1 MGVRAGARPRKLPM
15 IEKLVSIVVP
25 VFICAFIGYAWAR
38 SGRRYDVEIVTVL
51 ATSVSLP
58 ALVFTTLVE
67 TQIEIAALGTM
78 VAAAIAA
85 TGLFGLA
92 GAAALAA
99 ARIPLR
105 SFLPAM
111 MFPNVG
117 NMGLPLAALGFGETG
132 LALAIVFF
140 AVSVVLHLT
149 VGVALAAGTVSPRA
163 LARIPALYAVAG
175 AVAFMA
181 GGVDPPSWLLNT
193 TRILGGMLV
202 PLMLITLGV
211 SLAGLRIVHLGRS
224 LALALLRFGL
234 GLGAGF
240 GVGYLFGMDG
250 TARAILVLQS
260 AMPVAVIN
268 FLFAQRYGTDPAEV
282 AGLVVLSTLLGFAT
296 LPFLIGALL

>member
-1 MGVRAGARPRKLPM
+1 M
-15 IEKLVSIVVP
+15 IEKLVSIVAP
-25 VFICAFIGYAWAR
+25 VFICAAIGYAWAK
-38 SGRRYDVEIVTVL
+38 SGRRYDIEIITVL
-51 ATSVSLP
+51 ATSISLP

-67 TQIEIAALGTM
+67 TQIEIAALGKM
-78 VAAAIAA
+78 VAAAVAA
-85 TGLFGLA
+85 TGLFGLI
-92 GAAALAA
+92 GAAALTA

-117 NMGLPLAALGFGETG
+117 NMGLPLAALGFGDAG

-140 AVSVVLHLT
+140 AVSVILQLT

-181 GGVDPPSWLLNT
+181 GGAEPPSWLLNT

-211 SLAGLRIVHLGRS
+211 SLAGLRVANLGRGVG
-224 LALALLRFGL
+224 LALLRLVLGVGAGL
-234 GLGAGF
+234 GVGHALG
-240 GVGYLFGMDG
+240 LEG
-250 TARAILVLQS
+250 TARAILILQS

>member
-1 MGVRAGARPRKLPM
+1 MVSM
-15 IEKLVSIVVP
+15 FETLVAIIAP
-25 VFICAFIGYAWAR
+25 VLICAALGYGWAK

-51 ATSVSLP
+51 ATSISLP

-67 TQIEIAALGTM
+67 TQIEITALGKM
-78 VAAAIAA
+78 VAAAVAA
-85 TGLFGLA
+85 TFLFGA
-92 GAAALAA
+92 VGAAVLKL

-117 NMGLPLAALGFGETG
+117 NMGLPLAALGFGEAG

-140 AVSVVLHLT
+140 AVSVVLQIT
-149 VGVALAAGTVSPRA
+149 IGVALAAGTVSPRA

-175 AVAFMA
+175 AIVILA
-181 GGVDPPSWLLNT
+181 GGLEAPAWLLNT

-211 SLAGLRIVHLGRS
+211 SLAGLKVGNLSRGLG
-224 LALALLRFGL
+224 LALLRFAL
-234 GLGAGF
+234 GIGAGL
-240 GVGYLFGMDG
+240 GVGYAFGLED
-250 TARAILVLQS
+250 TARAILILQS

-282 AGLVVLSTLLGFAT
+282 AGLVVISTLFGFAT

>member
-1 MGVRAGARPRKLPM
+1 M
-15 IEKLVSIVVP
+15 IEKLVAIVAP
-25 VFICAFIGYAWAR
+25 VFICAAIGYVWAR

-67 TQIEIAALGTM
+67 TQIQVAALGTM
-78 VAAAIAA
+78 VIAAVAA

-92 GAAALAA
+92 GVAALTA

-117 NMGLPLAALGFGETG
+117 NMGLPLAALGFGEAG

-140 AVSVVLHLT
+140 AVSVILHLT
-149 VGVALAAGTVSPRA
+149 IGVAVSAGTVSPRA
-163 LARIPALYAVAG
+163 LVRIPALYAVAG
-175 AVAFMA
+175 AVVFMA
-181 GGVDPPSWLLNT
+181 GGVEPPSWLLNT

-211 SLAGLRIVHLGRS
+211 SLAGLRVVHLGRS
-224 LALALLRFGL
+224 IGLALLRFAI
-234 GLGAGF
+234 GLGAGL
-240 GVGYLFGMDG
+240 GVGYAFGMDG
-250 TARAILVLQS
+250 TARAIVVLQS
-260 AMPVAVIN
+260 AMPVAVVN

-282 AGLVVLSTLLGFAT
+282 AGLVVLSTLLDFAT

>member
-1 MGVRAGARPRKLPM
+1 MF
-15 IEKLVSIVVP
+15 ETLVPIVAP
-25 VFICAFIGYAWAR
+25 VFICAAIGYVWAK
-38 SGRRYDVEIVTVL
+38 SGRRYDVEIITVL
-51 ATSVSLP
+51 ATSISLP

-67 TQIEIAALGTM
+67 TQIEIAALGIM
-78 VAAAIAA
+78 VAATVAA
-85 TGLFGLA
+85 TGLFGLF
-92 GAAALAA
+92 GAAALKA
-99 ARIPLR
+99 ARLPLR

-117 NMGLPLAALGFGETG
+117 NMGLPLASLGFGEAG

-140 AVSVVLHLT
+140 AVSVILHLT
-149 VGVALAAGTVSPRA
+149 IGVALAAGTVSPRA
-163 LARIPALYAVAG
+163 LVRIPALYAVAG

-181 GGVDPPSWLLNT
+181 GGTEPPAWLLNT

-211 SLAGLRIVHLGRS
+211 SLAGLRVANLGRS
-224 LALALLRFGL
+224 LGLALLRLVL
-234 GLGAGF
+234 GLGAGL
-240 GVGYLFGMDG
+240 GVAHVLGLED
-250 TARAILVLQS
+250 TARVILMLQS

>member
-1 MGVRAGARPRKLPM
+1 MF
-15 IEKLVSIVVP
+15 ETLVAIVAP
-25 VFICAFIGYAWAR
+25 VFICAAIGYAWAK

-51 ATSVSLP
+51 ATSISLP

-67 TQIEIAALGTM
+67 TEIEIAALGKM
-78 VAAAIAA
+78 VAAAVAA
-85 TGLFGLA
+85 TGLFGLV
-92 GAAALAA
+92 GAAVLKL

-117 NMGLPLAALGFGETG
+117 NMGLPLASLGFGEAG

-163 LARIPALYAVAG
+163 LVRIPALYAVAG
-175 AVAFMA
+175 AVVILA
-181 GGVDPPSWLLNT
+181 GGLEPPSWLLNT

-211 SLAGLRIVHLGRS
+211 SLAGLRIANLGRG
-224 LALALLRFGL
+224 LGLALLRFVL
-234 GLGAGF
+234 GLGAGL
-240 GVGYLFGMDG
+240 GVAQVLGLEG
-250 TARAILVLQS
+250 TARAILILQA

-282 AGLVVLSTLLGFAT
+282 AGLVVLSTLFGFAT

>member
-1 MGVRAGARPRKLPM
+1 MF
-15 IEKLVSIVVP
+15 ETLVTIIAP
-25 VFICAFIGYAWAR
+25 VLICAAIGYVWAK

-51 ATSVSLP
+51 ATSISLP

-67 TQIEIAALGTM
+67 TEIEVAALGKM
-78 VAAAIAA
+78 VAAAVAA
-85 TGLFGLA
+85 TGLFGA
-92 GAAALAA
+92 VGAAVLRL

-117 NMGLPLAALGFGETG
+117 NMGLPLAALGFGEAG

-149 VGVALAAGTVSPRA
+149 IGVALAAGTVSPRA

-181 GGVDPPSWLLNT
+181 GWAEPPSWLLNT

-211 SLAGLRIVHLGRS
+211 SLAGLKVGNLGRG
-224 LALALLRFGL
+224 LGLALLRFALGIGAGL
-234 GLGAGF
+234 GVGHALGLEA
-240 GVGYLFGMDG
+240 
-250 TARAILVLQS
+250 TARAILVLQA

-268 FLFAQRYGTDPAEV
+268 YLFAQRYDTDPAEV
-282 AGLVVLSTLLGFAT
+282 AGLVVISTLFGFAT

>member
-1 MGVRAGARPRKLPM
+1 MF
-15 IEKLVSIVVP
+15 ETLVTIIAP
-25 VFICAFIGYAWAR
+25 VLICAAIGYAWAK

-51 ATSVSLP
+51 ATSISLP

-67 TQIEIAALGTM
+67 TQIEIAALGKM
-78 VAAAIAA
+78 VAAAVAA
-85 TGLFGLA
+85 TGLFGA
-92 GAAALAA
+92 VGAAVLKL

-117 NMGLPLAALGFGETG
+117 NMGLPLAALGFGEAG

-140 AVSVVLHLT
+140 AVSVVLQIT
-149 VGVALAAGTVSPRA
+149 IGVALAAGTVSPRA
-163 LARIPALYAVAG
+163 LVRIPALYAVAG
-175 AVAFMA
+175 AIVILA
-181 GGVDPPSWLLNT
+181 GGLEAPAWLLNT

-211 SLAGLRIVHLGRS
+211 SLAGLKVGNLGRG
-224 LALALLRFGL
+224 LGLALLRFAL
-234 GLGAGF
+234 GIGAGL
-240 GVGYLFGMDG
+240 GVGYALGLED
-250 TARAILVLQS
+250 TARAILILQA

-282 AGLVVLSTLLGFAT
+282 AGLVVISTLFGFAT

>member
-1 MGVRAGARPRKLPM
+1 MF
-15 IEKLVSIVVP
+15 ETLVTIIAP
-25 VFICAFIGYAWAR
+25 VLICAAIGYAWAK

-51 ATSVSLP
+51 ATSISLP

-67 TQIEIAALGTM
+67 TQIEIAALGKM
-78 VAAAIAA
+78 VAAAAAA
-85 TGLFGLA
+85 TGLFGA
-92 GAAALAA
+92 VGAAVLKL

-117 NMGLPLAALGFGETG
+117 NMGLPLAALGFGEAG

-140 AVSVVLHLT
+140 AVSVVLQIT
-149 VGVALAAGTVSPRA
+149 IGVALAAGTVSPRA
-163 LARIPALYAVAG
+163 LVRIPALYAVAG
-175 AVAFMA
+175 AIVILA
-181 GGVDPPSWLLNT
+181 GGLEAPAWLLNT

-211 SLAGLRIVHLGRS
+211 SLAGLKVGNLGRG
-224 LALALLRFGL
+224 LGLALLRFAL
-234 GLGAGF
+234 GIGAGL
-240 GVGYLFGMDG
+240 GVGYALGLED
-250 TARAILVLQS
+250 TARAILILQA

-282 AGLVVLSTLLGFAT
+282 AGLVVISTLFGFAT

>member
-1 MGVRAGARPRKLPM
+1 MF
-15 IEKLVSIVVP
+15 ETLVTIIAP
-25 VFICAFIGYAWAR
+25 VLICAAIGYVWAK

-51 ATSVSLP
+51 ATSISLP

-67 TQIEIAALGTM
+67 TEIEIAALGKM
-78 VAAAIAA
+78 VAAAVAA
-85 TGLFGLA
+85 TGLFGA
-92 GAAALAA
+92 VGAAVLRL

-117 NMGLPLAALGFGETG
+117 NMGLPLAALGFGEAG

-181 GGVDPPSWLLNT
+181 GWAEPPAWLLNT

-211 SLAGLRIVHLGRS
+211 SLAGLKVGNLGRG
-224 LALALLRFGL
+224 LGLALLRFVLGIGAGL
-234 GLGAGF
+234 GVGHALG
-240 GVGYLFGMDG
+240 LED
-250 TARAILVLQS
+250 TARAILVLQA

-268 FLFAQRYGTDPAEV
+268 YLFAQRYGTDPAEV
-282 AGLVVLSTLLGFAT
+282 AGLVVISTLFGFAT